1 YINKYVSGNRCK
13 KYFSSLSFSYFS
25 AKKDSSLTVE
35 DAHFNC
41 SGKSLFKKCCFSSF
55 SVSGKG
61 STSSIFSFG
70 SAGLFLEMNARHLE
84 KIEGVSSSWSLSD
97 SAFVF
102 FAPKASHCSY
112 CFFQFSCFNRIK

>member
-1 YINKYVSGNRCK
+1 VSGNRCK
-13 KYFSSLSFSYFS
+13 KYFSSASSLYFS

-55 SVSGKG
+55 SVACIEPI
-61 STSSIFSFG
+61 SSIFSFR
-70 SAGLFLEMNARHLE
+70 SADLFLEINARHLE
-84 KIEGVSSSWSLSD
+84 KIEDISSSFSLSA

-102 FAPKASHCSY
+102 IAPEDSQCSY
-112 CFFQFSCFNRIK
+112 CYFQFSCFNRII